1 MISKAGFIICIMCL
15 VALVAFIGLQ
25 KEEIIVIPEFFGML
39 FLLLLLITMV
49 SFVIALVIDVIQ
61 EARANRWSTV
71 LGNLGLLGL
80 VTAGLFLWD
89 TRLLSVPINIVP
101 WLYKTMLM
109 ACAVEAC
116 AYILSRKIP

>member
-1 MISKAGFIICIMCL
+1 MISKAGFITCLMCL
-15 VALVAFIGLQ
+15 AALAVFIGLQ

-39 FLLLLLITMV
+39 FLLVLLITMV
-49 SFVIALVIDVIQ
+49 SFIIAFAIDMIQ
-61 EARANRWSTV
+61 EAKAKRWSMV
-71 LGNLGLLGL
+71 LGNIGLLGL

-109 ACAVEAC
+109 ACAVEAG
-116 AYILSRKIP
+116 AYILSRKIS